1 MTGFVP
7 SPVVLPRKEGRVRSD
22 EVETLD
28 VVGGADVG
36 SQQGSQRSQ
45 DRLPGFLFSQEWRR
59 RDDRVRPGDIG

>member
-28 VVGGADVG
+28 VVGGG
-36 SQQGSQRSQ
+36 
-45 DRLPGFLFSQEWRR
+45 
-59 RDDRVRPGDIG
+59 GDAYA

>member
-28 VVGGADVG
+28 VVGGEGVG

-45 DRLPGFLFSQEWRR
+45 DWLPGFLFSQE
-59 RDDRVRPGDIG
+59 